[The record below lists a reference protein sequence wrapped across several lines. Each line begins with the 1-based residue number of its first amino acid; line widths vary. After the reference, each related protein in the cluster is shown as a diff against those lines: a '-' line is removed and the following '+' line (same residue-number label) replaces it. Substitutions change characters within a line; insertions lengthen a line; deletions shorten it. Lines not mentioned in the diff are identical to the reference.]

1 MPRVQTREPAIGRG
15 KRADRMRNIR
25 RLGASPVG
33 QHLDHRVVAVRQQ
46 ARPVGRD
53 LAPKLLSRTL
63 ADKRALGA
71 IAIDQPFA
79 FEHVER
85 FANGCARHTAFSRQI
100 VHRRHLFGDRPVA
113 RLDAAAEQARELD
126 VTRDDASIQIDGRS
140 FALRGLHFV
149 FDFVL
154 RDPRLFHR
162 IARYVIKLTYRSMPA
177 IGEKTAV
184 TISAMGSLLL
194 AAGFALCGVAVA
206 AAAERRSE
214 LVHYNDVQI
223 DVVIDGSGPA
233 VVLLPSLARDSD
245 DYDEVAEGLAA
256 AGFRVLRPKPRGI
269 GRSTGPMTKITL
281 HDFARDIAEVVKKL
295 GGGKAVVVGHAYGN
309 WVARMTAAD
318 HPDLVR
324 GVVIAAAA
332 AKQYAPELS
341 TAVTNAGNLSLS
353 DEERLAALR
362 FAFFAPGNDP
372 TVWLKGWHPE
382 IRDSQRAAAA
392 AVKQDE
398 WWSGGT
404 APLLDLQAE
413 NDPFKPES
421 KRNEMKNEFGSRVTV
436 MVIPNASH
444 ALIPEQPKAVVEAL
458 SRWIKSLP

>member
-1 MPRVQTREPAIGRG
+1 MAISGW
-15 KRADRMRNIR
+15 
-25 RLGASPVG
+25 
-33 QHLDHRVVAVRQQ
+33 
-46 ARPVGRD
+46 
-53 LAPKLLSRTL
+53 
-63 ADKRALGA
+63 
-71 IAIDQPFA
+71 
-79 FEHVER
+79 
-85 FANGCARHTAFSRQI
+85 
-100 VHRRHLFGDRPVA
+100 
-113 RLDAAAEQARELD
+113 
-126 VTRDDASIQIDGRS
+126 
-140 FALRGLHFV
+140 
-149 FDFVL
+149 
-154 RDPRLFHR
+154 
-162 IARYVIKLTYRSMPA
+162 
-177 IGEKTAV
+177 
-184 TISAMGSLLL
+184 GSLLL
-194 AAGFALCGVAVA
+194 AAGLVLGAMATA
-206 AAAERRSE
+206 TASERRVQLIS
-214 LVHYNDVQI
+214 YNDVQI
-223 DVVIDGSGPA
+223 EVVFEGAGPA

-269 GRSTGPMTKITL
+269 GRSSGPMTGISL
-281 HDFARDIAEVVKKL
+281 HDLARDVAEVVKTL
-295 GGGKAVVVGHAYGN
+295 GGGKAVVAGHAYGN

-318 HPDLVR
+318 HPGLVR
-324 GVVIAAAA
+324 GVAIVAAA

-353 DEERLAALR
+353 DNERLAALR
-362 FAFFAPGNDP
+362 FGFFAPGNDA

-382 IRDSQRAAAA
+382 IRNSQRAAAA

-421 KRNEMKNEFGSRVTV
+421 KRNEMKNEFGARVTV

>member
-1 MPRVQTREPAIGRG
+1 MAEAPR
-15 KRADRMRNIR
+15 
-25 RLGASPVG
+25 SCCC
-33 QHLDHRVVAVRQQ
+33 HRW
-46 ARPVGRD
+46 RD
-53 LAPKLLSRTL
+53 
-63 ADKRALGA
+63 
-71 IAIDQPFA
+71 F
-79 FEHVER
+79 
-85 FANGCARHTAFSRQI
+85 
-100 VHRRHLFGDRPVA
+100 
-113 RLDAAAEQARELD
+113 
-126 VTRDDASIQIDGRS
+126 
-140 FALRGLHFV
+140 
-149 FDFVL
+149 
-154 RDPRLFHR
+154 
-162 IARYVIKLTYRSMPA
+162 
-177 IGEKTAV
+177 
-184 TISAMGSLLL
+184 
-194 AAGFALCGVAVA
+194 
-206 AAAERRSE
+206 
-214 LVHYNDVQI
+214 
-223 DVVIDGSGPA
+223 
-233 VVLLPSLARDSD
+233 D

-353 DEERLAALR
+353 DEQRLAALR
-362 FAFFAPGNDP
+362 FGFFAPGNDP

-404 APLLDLQAE
+404 VPLLDLQAA
-413 NDPFKPES
+413 NDPFKPEA
-421 KRNEMKNEFGSRVTV
+421 KRNEMKDEFGSRVTV

>member
-1 MPRVQTREPAIGRG
+1 M
-15 KRADRMRNIR
+15 
-25 RLGASPVG
+25 
-33 QHLDHRVVAVRQQ
+33 
-46 ARPVGRD
+46 
-53 LAPKLLSRTL
+53 
-63 ADKRALGA
+63 
-71 IAIDQPFA
+71 
-79 FEHVER
+79 
-85 FANGCARHTAFSRQI
+85 
-100 VHRRHLFGDRPVA
+100 
-113 RLDAAAEQARELD
+113 
-126 VTRDDASIQIDGRS
+126 
-140 FALRGLHFV
+140 
-149 FDFVL
+149 
-154 RDPRLFHR
+154 
-162 IARYVIKLTYRSMPA
+162 
-177 IGEKTAV
+177 
-184 TISAMGSLLL
+184 SAMGSLFL

-341 TAVTNAGNLSLS
+341 TAVTKAGNLSLS

-382 IRDSQRAAAA
+382 IRDSQRAAVA

-404 APLLDLQAE
+404 APLLDLQAA
-413 NDPFKPES
+413 NDPFKPEA
-421 KRNEMKNEFGSRVTV
+421 KRNEMKDEFGSRVTV